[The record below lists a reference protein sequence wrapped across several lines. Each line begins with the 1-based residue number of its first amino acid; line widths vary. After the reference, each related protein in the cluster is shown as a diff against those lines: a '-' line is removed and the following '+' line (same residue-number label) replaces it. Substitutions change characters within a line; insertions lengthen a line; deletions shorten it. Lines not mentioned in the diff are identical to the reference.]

1 MANEKN
7 LRKPYSSSE
16 ARENGAKGGKA
27 SGESKR
33 RKKAFRE
40 AASDL
45 IRTAIS
51 DPALLEQIRK
61 QGFTKN
67 KMTYQEAMVAGM
79 VYAAICG
86 NPQAYK
92 AIKDTV
98 EPPGENTMEGA
109 LDKLDKILVGIGKQA
124 ERIMEESD
132 DGSE

>member
-7 LRKPYSSSE
+7 LRKPYSPSE

-40 AASDL
+40 AASEL
-45 IRTAIS
+45 MRTVIS

-61 QGFTKN
+61 QGFTKG

-79 VYAAICG
+79 VFSAICG

-98 EPPGENTMEGA
+98 EPPGENTIEGA
-109 LDKLDKILVGIGKQA
+109 IEKLDKILAGIGKEA

>member
-7 LRKPYSSSE
+7 LTHKLTASE
-16 ARENGAKGGKA
+16 LRKGGKA
-27 SGESKR
+27 SAESR
-33 RKKAFRE
+33 RKKKAFRE
-40 AASDL
+40 AASDF

-61 QGFTKN
+61 RGFEKD

-79 VYAAICG
+79 VFAAICG

-109 LDKLDKILVGIGKQA
+109 LDKLDKILVGIGKEA